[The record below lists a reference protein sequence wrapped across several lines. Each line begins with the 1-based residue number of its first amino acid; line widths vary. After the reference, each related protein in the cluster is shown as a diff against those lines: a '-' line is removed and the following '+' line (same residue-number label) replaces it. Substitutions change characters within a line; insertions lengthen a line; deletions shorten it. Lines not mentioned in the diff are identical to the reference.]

1 MRRMLHR
8 PALGALAVVG
18 ALLLAGGVAYATVP
32 DGNGV
37 IHGCYGT
44 KDGSV
49 RVIDPGAGQSCDS
62 KRETAL
68 DWNQTGP
75 QGPQGVQGP
84 AGERGPSDAWAVDG
98 YGSSIYPMNPAHLTQ
113 LASVSLPAGNYFV
126 AAQTVFHDA
135 GYAEYHCFLA
145 DSGGTVQGVHTW
157 GNSAE
162 DTTLSAQSMVAL
174 SSTDTV
180 AFTCM
185 TSGASTLA
193 YNWKLHAIQIGTVH
207 S

>member
-37 IHGCYGT
+37 IHGCYAT
-44 KDGSV
+44 KDGSL
-49 RVIDPGAGQSCDS
+49 RVIDPGAGQSCDT

-68 DWNQTGP
+68 DWNQTGT
-75 QGPQGVQGP
+75 QGPQGIQGP
-84 AGERGPSDAWAVDG
+84 AGQRGPSDAWAVDG
-98 YGSSIYPMNPAHLTQ
+98 YDSSIYPLNPAHLIQ

-126 AAQTVFHDA
+126 AAQTVFHDPL
-135 GYAEYHCFLA
+135 GAELHCFLS

-157 GNSAE
+157 DNAAE
-162 DTTLSAQSMVAL
+162 DSTLSAQSMVAL
-174 SSTDTV
+174 ASPDTV
-180 AFTCM
+180 AFDCM

-193 YNWKLHAIQIGTVH
+193 YNWKLDAIQIGTVH
-207 S
+207 